1 MVASTSPA
9 AIAASAGSVQELNL
23 GASDDENGISMLL
36 VKFFFKDH
44 NLIPVGIPRVERA
57 PSYKLDVARQLEA
70 LKAGQKDLA
79 TLGRARKGRIDTG
92 TQVIK
97 VNRPVHAGLLR
108 RGLANNGFRF
118 SHLHWF
124 SLEPDA
130 AKDPRGQAEPMYVV
144 CACLVRRL
152 ENSEPDVAQ
161 MEALRELAKLSWNTL
176 FVWEN
181 PPGEPATINFR
192 GLAKGQKPKLAL
204 VVRDGKVVPEEVADV
219 IAEEAE

>member
-1 MVASTSPA
+1 MVANIVA
-9 AIAASAGSVQELNL
+9 ATAAAAGSTQALDL
-23 GASDDENGISMLL
+23 GSADDENSIGLLL

-44 NLIPVGIPRVERA
+44 RLIPAGIPRVERA
-57 PSYKLDVARQLEA
+57 PSYRLDVARQLEA
-70 LKAGQKDLA
+70 LKAGHKDLA
-79 TLGRARKGRIDTG
+79 KLGRARKGRIDTG

-97 VNRPVHAGLLR
+97 LNRPVHAGLLR

-130 AKDPRGQAEPMYVV
+130 QKDPKGQAEPMYVV
-144 CACLVRRL
+144 CGCLVRRVQ
-152 ENSEPDVAQ
+152 NSEPDVAQ
-161 MEALRELAKLSWNTL
+161 MEALRELAKLSWNTC

-192 GLAKGQKPKLAL
+192 GLAKGQKPKLSL
-204 VVRDGKVVPEEVADV
+204 VVREGKVIAEEVAD
-219 IAEEAE
+219 IIPEEQE